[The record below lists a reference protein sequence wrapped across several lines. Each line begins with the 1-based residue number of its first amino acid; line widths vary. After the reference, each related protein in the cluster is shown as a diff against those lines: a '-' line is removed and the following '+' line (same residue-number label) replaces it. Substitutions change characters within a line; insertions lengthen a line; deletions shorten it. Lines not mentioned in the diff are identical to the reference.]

1 MTGLSTMNGPEIT
14 RRTALAGAGALLL
27 PASVGAST
35 SLRAERRFTILRAG
49 SDIGRHAI
57 TLEKRD
63 DAHHLA
69 VDVDIVVR
77 ILGIAAYRYEMRN
90 REVWRDGRLVSIDCE
105 VNDDG
110 TRKTVRAAATAD
122 GVEIDGSGFS
132 GLAASPVATTT
143 YFTPEFLKRPR
154 WISTDDG
161 EVYSM
166 QVARDGDERIE
177 TAGGAIQ
184 TTRWRA
190 VGGDDFDA
198 TLFYDARGEWVS
210 ITFDAGGEPARY
222 VPDDVDSSFAAVW
235 SA

>member
-1 MTGLSTMNGPEIT
+1 MTRFAALNGPAIT
-14 RRTALAGAGALLL
+14 RRAALAGAGALLL
-27 PASVGAST
+27 PAAVGASS

-63 DAHHLA
+63 GAHHLA

-90 REVWRDGRLVSIDCE
+90 REVWRDGRLVSIDCN

-110 TRKTVRAAATAD
+110 TRKTVRATATPD

-132 GLAASPVATTT
+132 GLAPAPVATTT
-143 YFTPEFLKRPR
+143 YFTPDFLERPR
-154 WISTDDG
+154 WISTDNG
-161 EVYSM
+161 EVYPM
-166 QVARDGDERIE
+166 QVTRSGDERVE
-177 TAGGAIQ
+177 TAAGPVDA
-184 TTRWRA
+184 TRWRA
-190 VGGDDFDA
+190 VGGADFDA

-210 ITFDAGGEPARY
+210 IAFDASGEPARY
-222 VPDDVDSSFAAVW
+222 VADDVASSFAAVW
-235 SA
+235 AA